1 MKIST
6 ERLKE
11 IIKEELEAHALL
23 EQPGNP
29 DSPPGNPDDKPDEY
43 DAPEHVIS
51 GSELPKSW
59 KQQQQMAKK
68 GRVFVRKNQGWWHL
82 TYLVR
87 LAAPAYKKDLKPNSR
102 KSRRLVATMVKK
114 MQNGKSTLRTRQD
127 YGRVVNYLDLH
138 FGRKNMAEPKAI
150 QGYWKHLPD
159 KEAAIKNRAK
169 YVAAGIV
176 PSAMPSDDVL
186 NNKVV
191 VVVARNSAY
200 GLTLQQ
206 AQALRKYILNRTKKP
221 GDRRGEEKGEKRGRK
236 GLEGTSTSAP
246 EKKARFGS
254 EEEKQRYIVA
264 RRLFPKV
271 RPNELM
277 RLVKKSFGLPQSVL
291 GHEAALK
298 AARGN

>member
-29 DSPPGNPDDKPDEY
+29 DSPPGNPDDKPDVY

-68 GRVFVRKNQGWWHL
+68 GRVFVRRNQGYWHL

-87 LAAPAYKKDLKPNSR
+87 LAAPAYKKNLKPNSR

-138 FGRKNMAEPKAI
+138 FGRKNMAEPTAI

-169 YVAAGIV
+169 YVSIGIV
-176 PSAMPSDDVL
+176 PDAQPSEDVL

-206 AQALRKYILNRTKKP
+206 AQALRKYIS
-221 GDRRGEEKGEKRGRK
+221 RRMSARSWQDPDAADLADTIQAAIDKRPKGSPASRWTLVPDILRKHAK
-236 GLEGTSTSAP
+236 GLP
-246 EKKARFGS
+246 
-254 EEEKQRYIVA
+254 
-264 RRLFPKV
+264 
-271 RPNELM
+271 
-277 RLVKKSFGLPQSVL
+277 
-291 GHEAALK
+291 LK
-298 AARGN
+298 ANEIKVLQGLAGQSGVNQRIKAGLDKIIGEY